1 MVFTLTVFYSTSVTL
16 MLVQVWDGIALYKF
30 VDVQHI
36 DVAVALIGPN
46 LIYSSRCDRVLAT
59 LTPDCP
65 VP

>member
-1 MVFTLTVFYSTSVTL
+1 
-16 MLVQVWDGIALYKF
+16 MLVQVWDGNALYKF

-36 DVAVALIGPN
+36 DVAVALINPTF
-46 LIYSSRCDRVLAT
+46 IYSSRYDRVLAT